1 MRIFYYNRQVSF
13 PSVLIGHSC
22 GVYCV
27 NWLTDKISSLIAT
40 GREKLGKSKTAPYH
54 PPSEPIILPRN
65 KHSVSRKNIDPD
77 ALKVLYRL
85 HRHGYKAYLVGGSVR
100 DLLLGKKPKDFDV
113 GTDASPRDVK
123 KLFNNSLIIGKR
135 FRIVHIRFKNN
146 KIIEVTTFRGA
157 NDDENAENGL
167 PTRRDNTFGTDR
179 EDAFRRDLTINAL
192 FYNIADFT
200 VIDHVG
206 GLQDLENRIIR
217 VIGDPALRF
226 TEDPV
231 RMIRAIRHSARTG
244 FEIEKN
250 TARAIHTMKD
260 KIILCPPARIHEE
273 LLRDFRSGISAKSI
287 DLFIESGLFHM
298 LFPTIVETTVQREK
312 DRDTLIRCLELLDVL
327 TLTGKERSIPFYF
340 AVFMLPSTYAL
351 TATAFEAEDG
361 SKQDIPRLIHKHLS
375 ASLERVGV
383 SKKNID
389 TMRQILFLHWKM
401 FNMINRRFIPVYMR
415 KKHLFNE
422 AFDLLGITA
431 RATGIFPDAPWPPKK
446 SNQDPLWRLIRH
458 PKKRPGKKPKRTDG

>member
-1 MRIFYYNRQVSF
+1 
-13 PSVLIGHSC
+13 
-22 GVYCV
+22 
-27 NWLTDKISSLIAT
+27 
-40 GREKLGKSKTAPYH
+40 
-54 PPSEPIILPRN
+54 
-65 KHSVSRKNIDPD
+65 
-77 ALKVLYRL
+77 VLYRL

-100 DLLLGKKPKDFDV
+100 DLLLGRTPKDFDV
-113 GTDASPRDVK
+113 GTDASPREVK

-135 FRIVHIRFKNN
+135 FRIVHIRFRNN

-157 NDDENAENGL
+157 NDDENAENGF

-206 GLQDLENRIIR
+206 GLVDLENRIIR
-217 VIGDPALRF
+217 VIGDPELRF

-244 FEIEKN
+244 FEIEKI

-298 LFPTIVETTVQREK
+298 LFPTIVESTVQRGK
-312 DRDTLIRCLELLDVL
+312 DRDVLIKSLELLDVL
-327 TLTGKERSIPFYF
+327 TLTVKERSIPFYF
-340 AVFMLPSTYAL
+340 SVLMIGSTSSLIA
-351 TATAFEAEDG
+351 AAQSSEEG
-361 SKQDIPRLIHKHLS
+361 KKQDIPRLIHTHL
-375 ASLERVGV
+375 AESLERVGV
-383 SKKNID
+383 SKKSID
-389 TMRQILFLHWKM
+389 TMRQLLFLHWKM
-401 FNMINRRFIPVYMR
+401 SKMIDRRYIPAYLR

-422 AFDLLGITA
+422 AFDLLGITV
-431 RATGIFPDAPWPPKK
+431 RASGLFPDAPWPPKK
-446 SNQDPLWRLIRH
+446 NRYDPLWRLILH
-458 PKKRPGKKPKRTDG
+458 PKKKSSKKPRREG